1 MENKSGIK
9 LGVTLYSFTNE
20 WLLRLYDLD
29 SLVARVA
36 ELGLGPAVEVVGF
49 QSFRT
54 YPDVTPEFA
63 SYFRNLL
70 DRFELEP
77 NCLGANVDLG
87 IRKDRLMTID
97 EAVDYIRHQIVTAQ
111 KLGFSVVRS
120 QTYPSTEEL
129 DRIIPIAE
137 KAGVHVASEIH
148 SPLNLDHPV
157 LAKLIE
163 YYQKIQSPALGF
175 IPDFSATMAAPP
187 EIYWENLRQLGA
199 GEGLIE
205 AVKAIWKTSVPAFE
219 KFKALADAGQEFEA
233 SPAVTS
239 VMNNAISMFGH
250 MPVDDWRVLMP
261 YVRHIHGKFYGV
273 TSDGVEPSVPYPKLM
288 ALLKDVGYAGTISAE
303 WEGHAFTE
311 VPIGFDQV
319 QAWRSMCEG
328 LLAGQYLG

>member
-1 MENKSGIK
+1 MENKSAIK

-20 WLLRLYDLD
+20 WLLRQFDLE
-29 SLVARVA
+29 SMVARVA

-70 DRFELEP
+70 DRYGLEP

-87 IRKDRLMTID
+87 IRKDRMMTTD
-97 EAVDYIRHQIVTAQ
+97 ESVDYIRRQIETA
-111 KLGFSVVRS
+111 KMLGFSVVRS

-148 SPLNLDHPV
+148 SPLNLEHPV
-157 LAKLIE
+157 LSMLIE
-163 YYQKIQSPALGF
+163 YYQKIQTPALGF
-175 IPDFSATMAAPP
+175 IPDFGATMTAPP

-199 GEGLIE
+199 GEALIE

-219 KFKALADAGQEFEA
+219 KFKALADAGQEFGA
-233 SPAVTS
+233 SPAVAS
-239 VMNNAISMFGH
+239 LMNNAISMFGH

-273 TSDGVEPSVPYPKLM
+273 TPDGVEPSVPYPELM
-288 ALLKDVGYAGTISAE
+288 ALLKDVGYTGTISAE
-303 WEGHAFTE
+303 WEGHAFNGAA
-311 VPIGFDQV
+311 VGFEQV
-319 QAWRSMCEG
+319 SAWRSMCEG
-328 LLAGQYLG
+328 LLAGQSLG